1 MSAMSE
7 ACPMCGTPTNEN
19 VQTVNTSSKNE
30 TEKCE
35 QTSNV
40 SILKSG
46 KRVYWGVAAVLTIL
60 FIVYVGYKISN
71 RQNENKENVTGIQ
84 QTNNEQ
90 RDTLKREIPIKNTET
105 IKN

>member
-19 VQTVNTSSKNE
+19 VQTANTSSKNE

-40 SILKSG
+40 SEDVFTTDYYSIFY
-46 KRVYWGVAAVLTIL
+46 R
-60 FIVYVGYKISN
+60 
-71 RQNENKENVTGIQ
+71 
-84 QTNNEQ
+84 
-90 RDTLKREIPIKNTET
+90 
-105 IKN
+105 

>member
-19 VQTVNTSSKNE
+19 VQMANTSSKNE

-46 KRVYWGVAAVLTIL
+46 KRVYWGIAAVLTIL
-60 FIVYVGYKISN
+60 FIVYVGSLVS
-71 RQNENKENVTGIQ
+71 R
-84 QTNNEQ
+84 
-90 RDTLKREIPIKNTET
+90 
-105 IKN
+105 

>member
-19 VQTVNTSSKNE
+19 VQTANTSSKNE

-46 KRVYWGVAAVLTIL
+46 KRVYWEISCTVLTIL
-60 FIVYVGYKISN
+60 TLYILDIRLFN
-71 RQNENKENVTGIQ
+71 RQNENKESITGVYL
-84 QTNNEQ
+84 TDV
-90 RDTLKREIPIKNTET
+90 R
-105 IKN
+105 